1 MNFMKF
7 NCIDIANSLKKGD
20 YSITTIRYDFS
31 KNNHIIKYR
40 YVRLCELNIRCYV
53 AYSFGYRNEYY
64 FEDYKN
70 YNIIK
75 HSLNQIKNV

>member
-1 MNFMKF
+1 MLNTL
-7 NCIDIANSLKKGD
+7 DITTLKKTI
-20 YSITTIRYDFS
+20 SI
-31 KNNHIIKYR
+31 
-40 YVRLCELNIRCYV
+40 
-53 AYSFGYRNEYY
+53 FGSRVVNVEIDGIVTYYY